1 MKNDSRQ
8 SKINDLK
15 DEISHFEIR
24 FCLSSEDAWQAYH
37 RGELG
42 DDMDIMEWMAL
53 YENLLEYQ
61 VEQRSHLKSS

>member
-8 SKINDLK
+8 AKINNLK
-15 DEISHFEIR
+15 DEIGLFENR
-24 FCLSSEDAWQAYH
+24 FSLSSEDAWQAYH

-42 DDMDIMEWMAL
+42 DDMNIMEWMAL

-61 VEQRSHLKSS
+61 AEQMSHLKSS